1 MKSLISLSFD
11 DGRMDNYNIVYPIL
25 KKYNLP
31 ATFNITT
38 GYILGKIKAEDLCPE
53 EPMTIEMVREL
64 FADSQMEI
72 AGHGYYHLNTFD
84 DIKTGIT
91 ELCKL
96 LGVESLCG
104 SGNGFA
110 SPGTALNIDNYL
122 SKQNEFAA
130 AGIKYV
136 RLSLRYQNLPNFKTL
151 MRKLARVVKHPA
163 FLYRIAYQDTLMN
176 SICNNL
182 IYSIP
187 VLADGTLAQI
197 KSLIFYA
204 LRHAKSC
211 VLMLHSIVP
220 DGQVR
225 DNWDFEVSK
234 FERLC
239 AFLAEYRNAGKL
251 DIVTT
256 MSLYESLKKNK

>member
-1 MKSLISLSFD
+1 MKPLISLSFD

-38 GYILGKIKAEDLCPE
+38 GYILGKIKTGSLCPE
-53 EPMTIEMVREL
+53 DPMTIEMIREI

-96 LGVESLCG
+96 LGVASLSC

-122 SKQNEFAA
+122 SKENKFAT

-136 RLSLRYQNLPNFKTL
+136 RLSLRYQNLPKFKTL

-176 SICNNL
+176 SISNNL
-182 IYSIP
+182 IYSVP
-187 VLADGTLAQI
+187 VLADVTLAQI

-204 LRHAKSC
+204 LRHGKSC

-220 DGQVR
+220 DGQIR
-225 DNWDFEVSK
+225 DNLDFEVSK

-239 AFLAEYRNAGKL
+239 SFLSEYRNAGKL
-251 DIVTT
+251 DVVTT
-256 MSLYESLKKNK
+256 MSLYESLIKE